1 MNRCPRCGLEVAWTG
16 PSCPRC
22 GLPRAGAPQP
32 GAAWPGYAA
41 PRKAHTG
48 LAVALTIA
56 VALLVLGGL
65 VAAGLATG
73 VVRLPDDSTQ
83 QPAAPQP
90 TVADLDSGPEKPA
103 PQAAP
108 TPQPEGPTPAEPTDF
123 ADTYDQVSSGVALIE
138 VTGCDWQGAGSG
150 FLVDED
156 LVATAAHVVDQA
168 TQISVSV
175 DAATVDATVVG
186 VDESADLALLQL
198 SGPVEGHVFEF
209 AQADPSPGTR
219 IAAVGFPLDQPKTL
233 TEGTVSGLGREITT
247 ESGWFDDMM
256 QTDTAINPG
265 NSGGPVVTID
275 GSVAGIAE
283 AFDPD
288 AQGIAFAVPAS
299 VADPILTEQTAL
311 VPATAAWCETD
322 FGVESETERTLVAY
336 LDAINFL
343 DYEAAMRQLTPE
355 FRAET
360 SGGPV
365 EWADAYASTY
375 DDRLEV
381 ISVTGSDDNP
391 TVWAEFRSQQA
402 PGYGPDGARNAP
414 CLIWSIDY
422 EMVRVGSRLLI
433 DAATGHYASPYSR
446 C

>member
-1 MNRCPRCGLEVAWTG
+1 MNSCPRCGFEVAWTS
-16 PSCPRC
+16 PACPRC
-22 GLPRAGAPQP
+22 GLPRAGGPQP
-32 GAAWPGYAA
+32 GAAWSGYAA
-41 PRKAHTG
+41 PRRSHTG

-65 VAAGLATG
+65 VAAGLASG
-73 VVRLPDDSTQ
+73 VIRLPDSGTQ

-90 TVADLDSGPEKPA
+90 TVADLDSGPEPPA

-108 TPQPEGPTPAEPTDF
+108 TPQPEAPAPTEPTDF
-123 ADTYDQVSSGVALIE
+123 ADTYGQVSSGVAQIE
-138 VTGCDWQGAGSG
+138 VVGCDFQGAGSG
-150 FLVDED
+150 FLVGDD
-156 LVATAAHVVDQA
+156 KVATAAHVVDQA
-168 TQISVSV
+168 TQISVTL
-175 DAATVDATVVG
+175 DEATVDATVVG

-198 SGPVEGHVFEF
+198 SEPMGGHVFEF

-265 NSGGPVVTID
+265 NSGGPVVTLD
-275 GSVAGIAE
+275 GSVVGVAE
-283 AFDPD
+283 AFDPE

-299 VADPILTEQTAL
+299 VADQVITQETAL
-311 VPATAAWCETD
+311 VPATTPWCEAG
-322 FGVESETERTLVAY
+322 FGVEAATERTLVAY

-343 DYEAAMRQLTPE
+343 DYEAAMGQLTPE
-355 FRAET
+355 FRAEI
-360 SGGPV
+360 SGGPE

-375 DDRLEV
+375 DDRLDI
-381 ISVTGSDDNP
+381 ISVSGPDDNP

-402 PGYGPDGARNAP
+402 PGYGPDGARNAQ
-414 CLIWSIDY
+414 CLVWSIDY
-422 EMVRVGSRLLI
+422 QLVRVGSRLLI
-433 DAATGHYASPYSR
+433 DGATGHFASPYSR

>member
-1 MNRCPRCGLEVAWTG
+1 MNRCPRCGFEVAWTS

-32 GAAWPGYAA
+32 GVPWPGYA
-41 PRKAHTG
+41 PQKSRTG
-48 LAVALTIA
+48 LAVALTVA
-56 VALLVLGGL
+56 VALLVVGGL
-65 VAAGLATG
+65 VAAGFAAG
-73 VVRLPDDSTQ
+73 VIRLPDSSTQ

-90 TVADLDSGPEKPA
+90 TAADLDSGPEQPA

-108 TPQPEGPTPAEPTDF
+108 TPRPEAPTPTEPTDF
-123 ADTYDQVSSGVALIE
+123 AGTYDQVSSGVALIE
-138 VTGCDWQGAGSG
+138 VEGCDWQGAGSG

-156 LVATAAHVVDQA
+156 KVATAAHVVDQA
-168 TQISVSV
+168 TQISVSM
-175 DAATVDATVVG
+175 DHATVDATVVG

-198 SGPVEGHVFEF
+198 SEPVGGHVFEF
-209 AQADPSPGTR
+209 AQTDPSPGTR
-219 IAAVGFPLDQPKTL
+219 IAAVGFPSDQPKTL

-275 GSVAGIAE
+275 GSVVGIAE
-283 AFDPD
+283 AFDPE

-299 VADPILTEQTAL
+299 VADPVLSEQTAL
-311 VPATAAWCETD
+311 VPATTAWCETG
-322 FGVESETERTLVAY
+322 FGVEAESERTLVAY

-343 DYEAAMRQLTPE
+343 DYEVAMRQLTPG
-355 FRAET
+355 FRAEI

-375 DDRLEV
+375 DDRLDV
-381 ISVTGSDDNP
+381 ISVSGPDDNP

-402 PGYGPDGARNAP
+402 PGYGPDGARNAQ

-433 DAATGHYASPYSR
+433 DGATGHYASPYSR

>member
-1 MNRCPRCGLEVAWTG
+1 MNRCPRCGFEVAWTS

-32 GAAWPGYAA
+32 GAPWPGYAA
-41 PRKAHTG
+41 PRSSRTG

-56 VALLVLGGL
+56 VALLVAGGL
-65 VAAGLATG
+65 VAAGFAAG
-73 VVRLPDDSTQ
+73 VIRLPDSSTQ
-83 QPAAPQP
+83 QPAAPEP
-90 TVADLDSGPEKPA
+90 TVADLDSGPEQPA

-108 TPQPEGPTPAEPTDF
+108 TPRPEAPTPTEPTDF
-123 ADTYDQVSSGVALIE
+123 AGTYDQVSSGVALIE
-138 VTGCDWQGAGSG
+138 VEGCDWQGAGSG

-156 LVATAAHVVDQA
+156 KVATAAHVVDQA
-168 TQISVSV
+168 TQISVSM
-175 DAATVDATVVG
+175 DQATVDATVVG

-198 SGPVEGHVFEF
+198 SEPVGGHVFEF
-209 AQADPSPGTR
+209 AQTDPSPGTR
-219 IAAVGFPLDQPKTL
+219 IAAVGFPSDQPKTL

-275 GSVAGIAE
+275 GSVVGIAE
-283 AFDPD
+283 AFDPE

-299 VADPILTEQTAL
+299 VADPVLSEQTAL
-311 VPATAAWCETD
+311 VPATTAWCETG
-322 FGVESETERTLVAY
+322 FGVEGETERTLVAY

-343 DYEAAMRQLTPE
+343 DYEVAMRQLTPE
-355 FRAET
+355 FRAEI

-375 DDRLEV
+375 DDRLDV
-381 ISVTGSDDNP
+381 ISVSGPDDNP

-402 PGYGPDGARNAP
+402 PGYGPDGARNAR

-433 DAATGHYASPYSR
+433 DGATGHDASPYSR

>member
-1 MNRCPRCGLEVAWTG
+1 MNRCPRCGFEVAWTS

-22 GLPRAGAPQP
+22 GLARAGAPQP
-32 GAAWPGYAA
+32 GAAWPDYAA
-41 PRKAHTG
+41 PRKSHTG

-65 VAAGLATG
+65 VAAGLAAG
-73 VVRLPDDSTQ
+73 VVRLPDSSTQ

-90 TVADLDSGPEKPA
+90 TVADPDSGPE
-103 PQAAP
+103 QAAP
-108 TPQPEGPTPAEPTDF
+108 TPQPDTPAPTEPTDF
-123 ADTYDQVSSGVALIE
+123 AGTYDQVSSGVALIE
-138 VTGCDWQGAGSG
+138 VEGCDWQGAGSG
-150 FLVDED
+150 FLVDD
-156 LVATAAHVVDQA
+156 DTVATAAHVVDQA
-168 TQISVSV
+168 TQISVSM
-175 DAATVDATVVG
+175 DEATVDATVVG
-186 VDESADLALLQL
+186 VDESADLALLAL
-198 SGPVEGHVFEF
+198 SEPVSGHVFEF

-219 IAAVGFPLDQPKTL
+219 IAAVGFPLDQPKTV

-275 GSVAGIAE
+275 GSVVGIAE

-299 VADPILTEQTAL
+299 VADPVLTEQTGL
-311 VPATAAWCETD
+311 VPATTAWCETG
-322 FGVESETERTLVAY
+322 FGVEAETERTLVAY
-336 LDAINFL
+336 LDAINVL
-343 DYEAAMRQLTPE
+343 DYEVAMRQLTPE
-355 FRAET
+355 FRAEI

-375 DDRLEV
+375 DDRLDI
-381 ISVTGSDDNP
+381 ISVSGSDDNP

-402 PGYGPDGARNAP
+402 PGYGPEGARNAQ

-433 DAATGHYASPYSR
+433 DGATGHYASPYSR

>member
-1 MNRCPRCGLEVAWTG
+1 MNRCPRCGLEVAWTS

-32 GAAWPGYAA
+32 GVSWQGYAA
-41 PRKAHTG
+41 PRKSHTG

-56 VALLVLGGL
+56 VALLVVGGL
-65 VAAGLATG
+65 VAAGLTAG
-73 VVRLPDDSTQ
+73 VIRLADSSTQ

-90 TVADLDSGPEKPA
+90 TVADLGNGPEQPA

-108 TPQPEGPTPAEPTDF
+108 TAQPEAPTPTEPTDF
-123 ADTYDQVSSGVALIE
+123 AGTYDLVSSGVALIE
-138 VTGCDWQGAGSG
+138 VVGCDWQGAGSG
-150 FLVDED
+150 FLVDDD

-168 TQISVSV
+168 TQISVRM
-175 DAATVDATVVG
+175 DEATVDATVVG

-198 SGPVEGHVFEF
+198 AEPVDGHVFEF
-209 AQADPSPGTR
+209 ADADPSPGTR

-275 GSVAGIAE
+275 GSVVGIAE

-299 VADPILTEQTAL
+299 VADPVLTKQTAL
-311 VPATAAWCETD
+311 VPATTAWCETG
-322 FGVESETERTLVAY
+322 FGVDAETERTLVAY

-343 DYEAAMRQLTPE
+343 DYEVAMRQLTPE
-355 FRAET
+355 FRAEI

-375 DDRLEV
+375 DDRLDIIDV
-381 ISVTGSDDNP
+381 SGPDDNP

-402 PGYGPDGARNAP
+402 PGYGPEGARNAQ